1 MTLYFLKLADSVG
14 ATHSIEVGAYSARFS
29 NLILK
34 LSSYKSIHAFEA
46 NPYVFAKYKK
56 KMPKKINFVNL
67 AISNKNGEI
76 NFYFK
81 NYEKS
86 IVGESNSLLEVASSK
101 PNSRSILVQSAT
113 LDTLFPDSPKNILW
127 IDVEGANHE
136 VLVGG
141 MELLKNTMALFIEV
155 EHKIIW
161 KNQWT
166 SKDVHN
172 FLVLKGFSLIT
183 IKRQDYHQSNS
194 IYFKSTDLS
203 LLQLLIFRPVSYVK
217 MKVFEILSLKK

>member
-1 MTLYFLKLADSVG
+1 
-14 ATHSIEVGAYSARFS
+14 
-29 NLILK
+29 
-34 LSSYKSIHAFEA
+34 
-46 NPYVFAKYKK
+46 
-56 KMPKKINFVNL
+56 
-67 AISNKNGEI
+67 
-76 NFYFK
+76 
-81 NYEKS
+81 
-86 IVGESNSLLEVASSK
+86 
-101 PNSRSILVQSAT
+101 
-113 LDTLFPDSPKNILW
+113 
-127 IDVEGANHE
+127 
-136 VLVGG
+136 